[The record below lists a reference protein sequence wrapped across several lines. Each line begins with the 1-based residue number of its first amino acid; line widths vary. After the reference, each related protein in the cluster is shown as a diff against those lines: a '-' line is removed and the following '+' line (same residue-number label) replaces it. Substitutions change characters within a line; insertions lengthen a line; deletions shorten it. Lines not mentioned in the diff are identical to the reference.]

1 MILTKM
7 TYTVFVEGEGY
18 VFSFNETKVDDRV
31 VSRFNWEFDNEKAAL
46 LTETDARAVLAD
58 VRNANSGSWADK
70 SCIRPM
76 SVISSSEVC
85 SSRETQSGLN

>member
-7 TYTVFVEGEGY
+7 TYTVYVEGEGY
-18 VFSFNETKVDDRV
+18 VLSFNETKVDDKIL
-31 VSRFNWEFDNEKAAL
+31 RFNWEFDDEKAAL
-46 LTETDARAVLAD
+46 LTEADARAVLVD

-76 SVISSSEVC
+76 SVISSSEVG
-85 SSRETQSGLN
+85 SNRETQSGLN